1 MHERTPSPR
10 TSTPP
15 AAPASAPAALT
26 RSIAFMNQKGGVGK
40 TTTAVNLAA
49 GIAALGQRVLL
60 IDLDPQAHSTLHLG
74 VEPRAAADNTGNR
87 ATNGTNDQSGQAP
100 SRVSV
105 YDLLVDGLSIGEVA
119 VQARPNLDLLPA
131 VTDLAA
137 TEVELA
143 DAPDRL
149 TRLRSALALVAGR
162 YDFVFMDCPPSL
174 GVLTLN
180 ALASVREVFIP
191 MQAQF
196 LALQGVG
203 KLMET
208 VKLLS
213 TSINPRLQVTGV
225 ILANHDST
233 TSHSKEVV
241 ADLDAFFEAARG
253 SSQPWRSARVYRPA
267 IRRSVKLAEAPS
279 FGQTIHEYAPT
290 TPGAQDYGAL
300 SKVLVTEWEQTK
312 AALGAGP
319 ANVAAAASAGAA
331 PAKRP
336 EVVVAPGAAPGGAQS
351 VAPSHAPS
359 HA

>member
-10 TSTPP
+10 TSTPT
-15 AAPASAPAALT
+15 AAPASAPAPLT

-74 VEPRAAADNTGNR
+74 VEPRASNDSAGSG
-87 ATNGTNDQSGQAP
+87 ATNGTNGANDQSGQAP

-162 YDFVFMDCPPSL
+162 YDFVLMDCPPSL

-213 TSINPRLQVTGV
+213 TSVNPRLQVTGV

-336 EVVVAPGAAPGGAQS
+336 EVVVAP
-351 VAPSHAPS
+351 SHAPS